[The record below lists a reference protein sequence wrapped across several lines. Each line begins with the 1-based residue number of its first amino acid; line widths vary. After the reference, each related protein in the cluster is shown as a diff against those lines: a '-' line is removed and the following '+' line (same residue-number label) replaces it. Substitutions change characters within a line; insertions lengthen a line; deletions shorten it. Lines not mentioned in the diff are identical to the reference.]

1 MSEFERE
8 ELKSRV
14 EAMTLEEK
22 KQTVALMPSELLFQE
37 LMIRDR
43 ANREVINRIKTYIE
57 YGG

>member
-22 KQTVALMPSELLFQE
+22 KQTVALMPSDLLFQE

-43 ANREVINRIKTYIE
+43 ANRGILERVKMLVE
-57 YGG
+57 

>member
-8 ELKSRV
+8 ELKQRV

-43 ANREVINRIKTYIE
+43 ASRGILERVKMLVE
-57 YGG
+57 

>member
-43 ANREVINRIKTYIE
+43 ANRETLKRVKDLVV
-57 YGG
+57 

>member
-8 ELKSRV
+8 EIKRRV

-22 KQTVALMPSELLFQE
+22 KQTIAVMPSELLFQE

-43 ANREVINRIKTYIE
+43 ANREILNRVKSLVD
-57 YGG
+57 

>member
-22 KQTVALMPSELLFQE
+22 KQTIAVMPSELLFQE
-37 LMIRDR
+37 LMFRDKV
-43 ANREVINRIKTYIE
+43 NRETLKRIETLVE
-57 YGG
+57 